1 MGPSYCLRGVL
12 LTLII
17 SLAFPKCAHAQ
28 NATEHE
34 IIWQFQRDGGI
45 RLYGDTLERQL
56 GTINMVVG
64 DTLRFSW
71 GGFGELHGL
80 YQTESD
86 TEFNTC
92 STGSGSVLAV
102 NIQASIV
109 VSPEAG
115 TFYFFDHISENCAEG
130 LLRIQVNVFSQADF
144 VPDTTTPAASVVE
157 TTQNP
162 ENAVVVDWQPGT
174 DFDLVDVSEDEGVR
188 FVWSSTAQFVV
199 TQVTEQSFN
208 DCDMRSGILR
218 RWTSA
223 PSTTGNVFVSGLPV
237 GISYFVSSLPG
248 HCALGMRVRINVF
261 PGSIRLHVKV
271 WSDADTV
278 GSEVVTATYTGVD
291 DLGRVW
297 TSPARQVNQ
306 RATIDNHS
314 AFETVAITPTSNF
327 FEMFALDVGTI
338 VAVRLQRDPASTW
351 GGATYVQVRKPDA
364 DAEPSQTF
372 RCSAMALPRE
382 TTDTADQYCVAAAD
396 RTIADT
402 CAAATTASR
411 EAENCTCFREFLV
424 VEDRVLVCTSDG
436 CFSTGAAG
444 TSGWS
449 DMGEVAHVHG
459 LGSDGRV
466 YGTSP
471 ANRTLSSADAGLT
484 WAALA
489 YAVPPLATPALQYTF
504 DVRNL
509 TTTPLDAH
517 VVDGDIMWGVSS
529 QGVHYN
535 AHGTWELHGMWACDC
550 NGACGQSCNQPQ
562 PHLL

>member
-218 RWTSA
+218 RYYGIYAHAIMCYSVTLWFFIAIDIETCC
-223 PSTTGNVFVSGLPV
+223 ST
-237 GISYFVSSLPG
+237 
-248 HCALGMRVRINVF
+248 C
-261 PGSIRLHVKV
+261 K
-271 WSDADTV
+271 DAFMHTV
-278 GSEVVTATYTGVD
+278 
-291 DLGRVW
+291 
-297 TSPARQVNQ
+297 
-306 RATIDNHS
+306 
-314 AFETVAITPTSNF
+314 
-327 FEMFALDVGTI
+327 
-338 VAVRLQRDPASTW
+338 
-351 GGATYVQVRKPDA
+351 
-364 DAEPSQTF
+364 
-372 RCSAMALPRE
+372 
-382 TTDTADQYCVAAAD
+382 
-396 RTIADT
+396 
-402 CAAATTASR
+402 
-411 EAENCTCFREFLV
+411 
-424 VEDRVLVCTSDG
+424 RVL
-436 CFSTGAAG
+436 
-444 TSGWS
+444 
-449 DMGEVAHVHG
+449 
-459 LGSDGRV
+459 
-466 YGTSP
+466 
-471 ANRTLSSADAGLT
+471 
-484 WAALA
+484 
-489 YAVPPLATPALQYTF
+489 
-504 DVRNL
+504 
-509 TTTPLDAH
+509 
-517 VVDGDIMWGVSS
+517 
-529 QGVHYN
+529 
-535 AHGTWELHGMWACDC
+535 ACDAPPDK
-550 NGACGQSCNQPQ
+550 NLWDSVV
-562 PHLL
+562 